1 MKQTIITLTALAALM
16 LGGCARYM
24 TYSDYKLD
32 VQSGDQTAKVTTYD
46 ERYGTVYSF
55 SDELYDMRVQ
65 VLLQSIAVEIDNK
78 SDQTITIPV
87 ARIRYTDS
95 NGVESSVI
103 TSSTPIEKRLDT
115 PAPVTVAPGQT
126 ATLDL
131 VPLKNIRFSKFNGF
145 EREEIFPD
153 FKRPAP
159 CPTVEANVP
168 ATGSGNSAVRPPETA
183 GESSPPGQTRFKQRI
198 RAISNMLTA
207 LIHISFHVT
216 FLSRHATALKTA
228 TLLPYLT
235 LSNYGRQHLTGRTYP
250 HITLSPVAARYQTA
264 VNYRTTTCG
273 RRFRWHR
280 RAIPSG

>member
-87 ARIRYTDS
+87 A
-95 NGVESSVI
+95 
-103 TSSTPIEKRLDT
+103 
-115 PAPVTVAPGQT
+115 PGQT

-153 FKRPAP
+153 FKTKKALDKDKSKIIGQKVKL
-159 CPTVEANVP
+159 TVP
-168 ATGSGNSAVRPPETA
+168 ILTGDN
-183 GESSPPGQTRFKQRI
+183 GQIEKQ
-198 RAISNMLTA
+198 
-207 LIHISFHVT
+207 ISFKVEDIQI
-216 FLSRHATALKTA
+216 K
-228 TLLPYLT
+228 
-235 LSNYGRQHLTGRTYP
+235 
-250 HITLSPVAARYQTA
+250 
-264 VNYRTTTCG
+264 
-273 RRFRWHR
+273 
-280 RAIPSG
+280 

>member
-32 VQSGDQTAKVTTYD
+32 VQSGDQTAKVTSSD

-153 FKRPAP
+153 FKTKKALDKDKSKIIGQKDKL
-159 CPTVEANVP
+159 TVP
-168 ATGSGNSAVRPPETA
+168 ILTGDN
-183 GESSPPGQTRFKQRI
+183 GQIEKQ
-198 RAISNMLTA
+198 
-207 LIHISFHVT
+207 ISFKVEDIQI
-216 FLSRHATALKTA
+216 K
-228 TLLPYLT
+228 
-235 LSNYGRQHLTGRTYP
+235 
-250 HITLSPVAARYQTA
+250 
-264 VNYRTTTCG
+264 
-273 RRFRWHR
+273 
-280 RAIPSG
+280 